1 MSEESKASN
10 QSGNTDAPR
19 AATQSATRTAVRP
32 VGKRQ
37 LSGQAVT
44 TSDVD
49 KAKEV
54 ANPDKEKGS
63 GTASKLAAFP
73 GEVKDEM
80 SKVVWPTGRQ
90 MLNYTLVVFAFLIIV
105 TALVA
110 GVDFLAGLGVEAVL
124 VR

>member
-10 QSGNTDAPR
+10 KSQDADAPR
-19 AATQSATRTAVRP
+19 AGTQSVTRTAVRP

-44 TSDVD
+44 TSEAD
-49 KAKEV
+49 KSKEV
-54 ANPDKEKGS
+54 ASPDKEDRSGVGS
-63 GTASKLAAFP
+63 KIAAFP

-90 MLNYTLVVFAFLIIV
+90 MVNYTLVVFAFLIIV

>member
-10 QSGNTDAPR
+10 QSHDADAPR

-44 TSDVD
+44 TSDAD

-54 ANPDKEKGS
+54 ASPEKEKGS
-63 GTASKLAAFP
+63 GVGSKLAAFP

-90 MLNYTLVVFAFLIIV
+90 MLNYTLVVFGFLIVV